1 MYCNIVFMIDIFVI
15 SKITQYRYYVIAI
28 TDVRSLGLSTK
39 WRTLMIKKTMKVREN
54 TFRKL
59 EDPFE
64 NGAAKKYVFYVK
76 VDDVAE
82 GIPMATNPRDTSPY
96 IFSSKAFNSST
107 SSSCSA
113 CAITSA
119 TFGFRRIYTFFA

>member
-59 EDPFE
+59 EDPLKMERLRNMYFML
-64 NGAAKKYVFYVK
+64 K
-76 VDDVAE
+76 
-82 GIPMATNPRDTSPY
+82 
-96 IFSSKAFNSST
+96 
-107 SSSCSA
+107 
-113 CAITSA
+113 
-119 TFGFRRIYTFFA
+119 

>member
-1 MYCNIVFMIDIFVI
+1 MKIFHEYINLEIQIKKIQKKLSATKNVMYCNIVFMIDIFVI

-64 NGAAKKYVFYVK
+64 NGAAKKYVFMLK
-76 VDDVAE
+76 
-82 GIPMATNPRDTSPY
+82 
-96 IFSSKAFNSST
+96 
-107 SSSCSA
+107 
-113 CAITSA
+113 
-119 TFGFRRIYTFFA
+119 

>member
-54 TFRKL
+54 TF
-59 EDPFE
+59 E
-64 NGAAKKYVFYVK
+64 NWKSLLKMERLRNMYFMLK
-76 VDDVAE
+76 
-82 GIPMATNPRDTSPY
+82 
-96 IFSSKAFNSST
+96 
-107 SSSCSA
+107 
-113 CAITSA
+113 
-119 TFGFRRIYTFFA
+119 

>member
-76 VDDVAE
+76 TILQNGGLHPKRSEYYDFEIQSIGNARQ
-82 GIPMATNPRDTSPY
+82 INRFT
-96 IFSSKAFNSST
+96 
-107 SSSCSA
+107 
-113 CAITSA
+113 
-119 TFGFRRIYTFFA
+119 